1 MIWGEYLKKLYSNV
15 LILLVTAGLI
25 TGGILLKPLHR
36 PVGLTLLINS
46 DDDFRRF
53 NCRGSGTPEDPY
65 IITNLVFGVNE
76 TFVKRWYYGLEV
88 INTNSFFV
96 VRDCIFFGG
105 LHAIRIANVAEGT
118 VNISHNRFYALIQ
131 AEADNVLGGSGI
143 EIDNS
148 DGVVISDN
156 LFSKAKKY
164 EEGNLYITESENT
177 VLENNVFED
186 YIIIVDDSLNV
197 RITRN
202 LAESSNFCEI
212 WNSLNVSITE
222 NICYNYGSSIV
233 FWFSSNI
240 RIENNSLETMSTSQG
255 LIMINCSYIS
265 VLGNNITKPIY
276 DISWSGI
283 GIALLNCQ
291 FSVIS
296 YNIIKKY
303 AENAI
308 SIFENSF
315 NNTIFNNCFYDNKGY
330 TDLQGFDEGFDNTW
344 FNPVRLTG
352 NYWNDLGSNS
362 TYIIAGPAGSVDLYP
377 LSSPLT

>member
-1 MIWGEYLKKLYSNV
+1 MKWGEYLKKINSNV

-46 DDDFRRF
+46 DDDFRRL
-53 NCRGSGTPEDPY
+53 NCRGSGTLEDPY
-65 IITNLVFGVNE
+65 IIKNLVFGVNE

-118 VNISHNRFYALIQ
+118 VNISQNRFYALIQ

-148 DGVVISDN
+148 DGVVIADN
-156 LFSKAKKY
+156 LFSKAKKF
-164 EEGNLYITESENT
+164 EEGYLYITESENT

-186 YIIIVDDSLNV
+186 YETIIKDSLNASL
-197 RITRN
+197 IKNFTN
-202 LAESSNFCEI
+202 ADSFCEI
-212 WNSLNVSITE
+212 IRSSNISITE
-222 NICYNYGSSIV
+222 NGLYNSGNSINV
-233 FWFSSNI
+233 WYSTNILIESNI
-240 RIENNSLETMSTSQG
+240 IKSTTSSPG
-255 LIMINCSYIS
+255 IIMMNCTLISIS
-265 VLGNNITKPIY
+265 RNNITK
-276 DISWSGI
+276 SSGWTST
-283 GIALLNCQ
+283 GLALVNSQ
-291 FSVIS
+291 FSNIS
-296 YNIIKKY
+296 NNKITNFADY
-303 AENAI
+303 AIAI
-308 SIFENSF
+308 YENSF
-315 NNTIFNNCFYDNKGY
+315 NNTIFGNLFYDNKEDEEDSQGY
-330 TDLQGFDEGFDNTW
+330 DEGYWNTW
-344 FNPVRLTG
+344 FNPVLLTG
-352 NYWNDLGSNS
+352 NFWNDLGSNS